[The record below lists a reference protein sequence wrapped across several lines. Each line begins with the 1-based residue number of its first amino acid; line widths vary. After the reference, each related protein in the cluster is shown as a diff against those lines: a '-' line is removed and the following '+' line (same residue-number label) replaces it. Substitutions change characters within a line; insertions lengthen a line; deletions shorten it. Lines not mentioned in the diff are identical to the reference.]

1 MTMDIP
7 SWKKCLS
14 ELPLG
19 ELYLYEQIGSTN
31 QVAEKLILDGAPPF
45 SLVLADYQT
54 AGQGRH
60 GRSWETRAGA
70 ALAFSLIVYP
80 KPEWISPETLGKL
93 SGLGALAVAEVLSE
107 NYQLP
112 AEIKWPNDV
121 LVNGKKVCGVL
132 VDVLWT
138 GNHLKGAVIGIGINV
153 SSGSVPEEKNLNF
166 PTDSL
171 EGAAGKEISRLE
183 LLVRVLESLLKWYPE
198 LPSRFLTTAW
208 QGKLAY
214 QNKTVI
220 LKIGEDLI
228 DRGQLLGLTE
238 EGALILLSESGEER
252 KYWNGEIQLR
262 LVDRS

>member
-1 MTMDIP
+1 MDIP
-7 SWKKCLS
+7 SWKNRLS

-19 ELYLYEQIGSTN
+19 ELYLYEQVGSTN
-31 QVAEKLILDGAPPF
+31 QVAEELILEGAPAF
-45 SLVLADYQT
+45 SMVLADKQT

-60 GRSWETRAGA
+60 GRSWETRPGV

-80 KPEWISPETLGKL
+80 EPEWISPETLRKL
-93 SGLGALAVAEVLSE
+93 SGLGALAVAEVLIE
-107 NYQLP
+107 DYQLA

-132 VDVLWT
+132 VDVHWT
-138 GNHLKGAVIGIGINV
+138 GHHLKDAVIGIGINV

-166 PTDSL
+166 PADFL
-171 EGAAGKEISRLE
+171 EGMAGKKISRLE

-198 LPSRFLTTAW
+198 LPSRAFTAAW
-208 QGKLAY
+208 QEKLAY
-214 QNKTVI
+214 QNENVI

-228 DRGQLLGLTE
+228 DQGQLLGLSG